1 MRALGWIDGAALVAV
16 ASLAV
21 ATLGCKSRE
30 ERGVELLEVLAQT
43 VDGQRRDCDEAAR
56 RLARLRGERAADWST
71 LEALAKGPRPPAL
84 EARYAAAY
92 TSLRDT
98 SAACMLSTAFR
109 EQKPAFVDVPDEE
122 VLLVFMEARV
132 EAVRA
137 AGNEC
142 IAIADAIEAFDVA
155 YGGAFDQVRE
165 RVKEKGKADPAADKA
180 AKERFKERLDKAT
193 SPMIKIFARC
203 RSELERVKRPP
214 E

>member
-1 MRALGWIDGAALVAV
+1 MRALGCIGGAALLAS
-16 ASLAV
+16 ASLV
-21 ATLGCKSRE
+21 VGCKSRE
-30 ERGVELLEVLAQT
+30 TRGVELLEALAQA
-43 VDGQRRDCDEAAR
+43 VDGHRRDCDEAAR
-56 RLARLRGERAADWST
+56 QVGRLRAERGDDWAT
-71 LEALAKGPRPPAL
+71 LEALAKGPRPQAL
-84 EARYAAAY
+84 EARYSAAY
-92 TSLRDT
+92 SSLRDA
-98 SAACMLSTAFR
+98 SASCMLSAAFR

-132 EAVRA
+132 RAVSA
-137 AGNEC
+137 AGTEC
-142 IAIADAIEAFDVA
+142 IAIADAVEAFDVA
-155 YGGAFDQVRE
+155 YGAAFDEVRA